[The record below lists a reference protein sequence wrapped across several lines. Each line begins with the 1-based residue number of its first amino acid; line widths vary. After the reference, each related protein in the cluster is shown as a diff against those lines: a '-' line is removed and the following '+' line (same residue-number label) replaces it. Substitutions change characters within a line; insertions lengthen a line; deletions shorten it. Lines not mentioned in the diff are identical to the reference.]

1 MFTDRQAHDRGVT
14 ARMLQGACRA
24 GRFVRVLP
32 RTYRVT
38 AVRRTFRSR
47 AMAAALW
54 SGGLVSHAAAA
65 RLWRAET
72 MVARDVHVTVERA
85 CRRSHPLVTVH
96 RTDDL
101 LPADRAIADGIPV
114 TSALRTVID
123 LAAVLEVDTLELVI
137 EDGLRRGLFSAGQL
151 RWRTGLRSGPGVP
164 GGRNLDR
171 LLARHLGDTD
181 SGWELRV
188 ARILTH
194 AGLPEPQR
202 QIRFVTA
209 AGERFVDL
217 GYPGD
222 RIVALEYDS
231 DRWHSS
237 VRQRHA
243 DAERRNGIRV
253 GGGLVVEITPALVRR
268 PAALVATVR
277 SALAAAGHPMAIQG
291 SLLGA

>member
-1 MFTDRQAHDRGVT
+1 MASSVPDNSG
-14 ARMLQGACRA
+14 GAPGSA
-24 GRFVRVLP
+24 AAP
-32 RTYRVT
+32 AYRVAGASTDCWPATWATPT
-38 AVRRTFRSR
+38 A
-47 AMAAALW
+47 
-54 SGGLVSHAAAA
+54 GGK
-65 RLWRAET
+65 
-72 MVARDVHVTVERA
+72 
-85 CRRSHPLVTVH
+85 
-96 RTDDL
+96 
-101 LPADRAIADGIPV
+101 
-114 TSALRTVID
+114 
-123 LAAVLEVDTLELVI
+123 
-137 EDGLRRGLFSAGQL
+137 
-151 RWRTGLRSGPGVP
+151 
-164 GGRNLDR
+164 
-171 LLARHLGDTD
+171 
-181 SGWELRV
+181 LRV